1 VVASQRVQTFVVMR
15 VKGRGKQESV
25 GDLLVGLVL
34 VALSVFVIIH
44 AVSMPRPRGW
54 HSAPGLLPLSLGL
67 TLLGM
72 SVALLVLAV
81 REGGMSQLIPRVR
94 ISYGVKQDRMST
106 WSRAV
111 GILGGIGIY
120 IYVLLRWLPFEVATF
135 LYLLIVLGALW
146 RRDPL
151 RVALVAAGVAVVLSL
166 LFGKIL
172 RTLLPGTGTLL

>member
-1 VVASQRVQTFVVMR
+1 
-15 VKGRGKQESV
+15 
-25 GDLLVGLVL
+25 
-34 VALSVFVIIH
+34 
-44 AVSMPRPRGW
+44 
-54 HSAPGLLPLSLGL
+54 
-67 TLLGM
+67 
-72 SVALLVLAV
+72 
-81 REGGMSQLIPRVR
+81 
-94 ISYGVKQDRMST
+94 MST
-106 WSRAV
+106 WSRAI